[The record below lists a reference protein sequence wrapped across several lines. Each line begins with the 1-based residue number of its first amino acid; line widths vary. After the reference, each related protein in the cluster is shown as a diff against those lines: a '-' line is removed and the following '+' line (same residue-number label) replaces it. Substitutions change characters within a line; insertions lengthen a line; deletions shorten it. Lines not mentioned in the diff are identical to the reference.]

1 MRIAVKYAAGLLAM
15 LPLLQ
20 GCDQKNKSAQTQPLA
35 PPIVDT
41 PLQKPATVSTA
52 DLPPPVIG
60 STQPAQPPQEKT
72 ETKPAETPKKTTHH
86 PRKAPAAQQGTSG
99 TEETARTTTPGAPP
113 SVSAI
118 GQLSGGASGD
128 LRSQT
133 EETINAVEK
142 GVNGINRTLSDSEIK
157 TAAQIREFLKQARE
171 ALATGDTDGA
181 HTLANKAKV
190 LLSELNPQS

>member
-1 MRIAVKYAAGLLAM
+1 MRLAVKYAACLLAVV
-15 LPLLQ
+15 PLLQ
-20 GCDQKNKSAQTQPLA
+20 GCDQKNKAVQTQPLA
-35 PPIVDT
+35 PPIVDA
-41 PLQKPATVSTA
+41 PPEKPATVSTA

-60 STQPAQPPQEKT
+60 DA
-72 ETKPAETPKKTTHH
+72 KPATPPPDTTAAKPVEPPKKPVRH
-86 PRKAPAAQQGTSG
+86 KKPAASPGTTG
-99 TEETARTTTPGAPP
+99 TEETAKATSPAAPS

-133 EETINAVEK
+133 QDTINTVEK
-142 GVNGINRTLSDSEIK
+142 GVNGITRSLSDSEKK
-157 TAAQIREFLKQARE
+157 TEAQIREFLKEAKQALE
-171 ALATGDTDGA
+171 SGDTDGA